1 MRRLNHT
8 DLIDKYKALLEESA
22 KYKQP
27 KREKTVFSIGGRGH
41 YENPVSD
48 VLAFFTDPGEEHQ
61 FGTLML
67 SSILRLLNID
77 EEIDLESDTVEVVE
91 REAVTQKGNRLDLV
105 IAGEEWVLA
114 IENKI
119 YHELLNPLEDYEE
132 YIQARFPGKTPYYAI
147 LSMKKINPPTDQ
159 WTNILYKELV
169 TEVKNNAGPYMFNSS
184 NAKWSFFLNDFL
196 LNIEELIGEN
206 EMDHEMIDFVEKNYA
221 EIQDLIKIKD
231 DYITALKKNFTEVIN
246 KVSITKVIDKTHTWN
261 ERTALRFFC
270 PNMWGE
276 KTNLVLVILPDGKY
290 KIYYYV
296 YGIEG
301 EEQESEIKRLHRP
314 GYRQWKEGKGTI
326 LCFKTEESYDLNG
339 AKEEF
344 KQMVQHFNRCLS
356 PPE

>member
-1 MRRLNHT
+1 MRRLNYSS
-8 DLIDKYKALLEESA
+8 LIEKYEELLEESA

-48 VLAFFTDPGEEHQ
+48 VLAFFTDPREEHQ
-61 FGTLML
+61 FGTLLL

-77 EEIDLESDTVEVVE
+77 EEIDFESDTVEVVE
-91 REAVTQKGNRLDLV
+91 REAVTQKGNRIDLV
-105 IAGEEWVLA
+105 IAGEGWVLA

-132 YIQARFPGKTPYYAI
+132 FIQSRYPGKAAYYAI
-147 LSMKKINPPTDQ
+147 LSINKTNPVSNE
-159 WTNILYKELV
+159 WKNILYKDLHA
-169 TEVKNNAGPYMFNSS
+169 EVKNNAGPYMFNSS

-221 EIQDLIKIKD
+221 GIQDLIKIKE
-231 DYITALKKNFTEVIN
+231 DYINALKKNFTEVI
-246 KVSITKVIDKTHTWN
+246 KKISATKVIDKTHTWN
-261 ERTALRFFC
+261 DKTALRFFC
-270 PNMWGE
+270 PKLWEE

-290 KIYYYV
+290 KVYFYV
-296 YGIEG
+296 YGIE
-301 EEQESEIKRLHRP
+301 EEKQESEIKRLHRA
-314 GYRQWKEGKGTI
+314 GYRQWKEGRGSI
-326 LCFKTEESYDLNG
+326 LCFKTEESFDLDG

-344 KQMVQHFNRCLS
+344 EQMVQHLNWCLS